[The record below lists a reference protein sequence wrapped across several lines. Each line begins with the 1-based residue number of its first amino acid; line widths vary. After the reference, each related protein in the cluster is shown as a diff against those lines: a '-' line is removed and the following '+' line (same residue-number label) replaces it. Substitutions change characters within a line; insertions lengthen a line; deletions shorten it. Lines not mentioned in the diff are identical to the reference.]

1 LHQRRRKTLQSKF
14 LVVIVSAVLGA
25 GLTTFAAFGWTSSA
39 TERQRLVDI
48 ERQIRET
55 ISSKAE
61 ALAMSHAF
69 ALRGLVEDNAIGD
82 VRQLVGHAVSR
93 DEDVIYGL
101 FVSSEGQL
109 WAYASPEHANVEDDA
124 PPAPQ
129 VFQTLALAPTELSS
143 HGTRRR
149 SLHAFGQ
156 DLEEFRINVTAEDGT
171 SLGNL
176 LYGFGNE
183 RTRKAVALAGQRSS
197 QALAQAFWIA
207 GAAGVISLLLAI
219 FWALRSA
226 ARLTAPVAEL
236 TANAN
241 AIASGQ
247 RGVRADIQ
255 SGDEVEVLAAAFNQM
270 QVANED
276 ALTKLEATTERALAA
291 DRLKSEFLANMSHE
305 IRTPMNGVLG
315 MSKLILSMPLD
326 GKLRRYVATIDAS
339 ASALLTI
346 INDVLDFSKMEAGKY
361 TLVPCKFELAPVLQD
376 VLELLASR
384 AQDKGIELVS
394 RVEPAVPAIL
404 IGDPDRFRQVLNN
417 LVGNAVKFTEHG
429 EVFVEVT
436 LVERSDTG
444 LIVRVSVTDTG
455 IGIDDADLP
464 KLYEAFSQLDGSLA
478 RRHGGTGLGLAIS
491 KRLVELMGGEMQ
503 VQSEPGNGSTFS
515 FTARV
520 GVESE
525 TREGPSSRIP
535 EGLRVLLVEPHR
547 RAGEVLIES
556 LRAVGVDAH
565 RCETGARALSML
577 RSPKVEERPSAECP
591 IVPGSTCPSPAQR
604 GRGEPGTNWGH
615 EVQTPPFS
623 VVLCNR
629 DVGDRSADDLATA
642 IRGLP
647 GIEQPR
653 LVLLNTRSQAQEPSA
668 AFSAELAKPVRFSEL
683 CDCLSNDEQRVGG
696 RALSRAPLPAAEGQA
711 SRRVLVVDDNEVNRF
726 VVVEHLQQRGYVT
739 DQAVDGKDAF
749 EKFKSNDYAC
759 LLMDC
764 QMPIMDG
771 YAATRAIRGLE
782 RDLGRER
789 TPIIALTAHAL
800 AGERERVLGAGMDD
814 FLSKPFRP
822 STLDGILRRYSER
835 NHSEGSHP
843 ESGHPESKAA
853 QESQVMG
860 VAYAASA
867 AREGTSAIEAAST
880 RDAASQII
888 GSNEDLDPEASRSEK
903 LIRLFLER
911 MPEQLGALER
921 AIEAGDAAQ
930 IRAHSHKIKGSAL
943 ALVAQRM
950 SETAAEM
957 QHQAEEGNLSPL
969 PLELRR
975 LLQQYAVVADMLKRE
990 LARRTAPSGANAS

>member
-1 LHQRRRKTLQSKF
+1 LHQRRRKTLQSKL
-14 LVVIVSAVLGA
+14 LVVIVAAVLGA

-101 FVSSEGQL
+101 FVSAEGQL
-109 WAYASPEHANVEDDA
+109 WAYASPDHANVEDES
-124 PPAPQ
+124 PPADR
-129 VFQTLALAPTELSS
+129 VFQALALTPDELSRP
-143 HGTRRR
+143 GVQRR
-149 SLHAFGQ
+149 SLRAFGQ
-156 DLEEFRINVTAEDGT
+156 ELEEFRINVTAEDGT
-171 SLGNL
+171 SLGNV

-207 GAAGVISLLLAI
+207 GAAGVTSLLLAI

-270 QVANED
+270 QAANED
-276 ALTKLEATTERALAA
+276 ALAKLQATTERALAA

-315 MSKLILSMPLD
+315 MSKLILSMSID
-326 GKLRRYVATIDAS
+326 AKLRRYVATIDAS

-361 TLVPCKFELAPVLQD
+361 TLVPCKFELAPLLQD

-384 AQDKGIELVS
+384 AHEKGIELVS
-394 RVEPAVPAIL
+394 RIEPGLPAML

-436 LVERSDTG
+436 LASQMGDG
-444 LIVRVSVTDTG
+444 LLVRVAVTDTG
-455 IGIDDADLP
+455 IGIDPADLP

-491 KRLVELMGGEMQ
+491 KRLVALMGGEME
-503 VQSEPGNGSTFS
+503 VQSEPGRGSTFS
-515 FTARV
+515 FTGRFGV
-520 GVESE
+520 GSE
-525 TREGPSSRIP
+525 KRERAASAVL
-535 EGLRVLLVEPHR
+535 EGLRVLLVEPQR

-556 LRAVGVDAH
+556 LRGVGVSAE

-577 RSPKVEERPSAECP
+577 QRA
-591 IVPGSTCPSPAQR
+591 PGFA
-604 GRGEPGTNWGH
+604 
-615 EVQTPPFS
+615 
-623 VVLCNR
+623 VVIMSR
-629 DVGDRSADDLATA
+629 DVGDRSAEDLATQVRA
-642 IRGLP
+642 QTDMA
-647 GIEQPR
+647 EQPR
-653 LVLLNTRSQAQEPSA
+653 LVLLNTRNRAQEPNPV
-668 AFSAELAKPVRFSEL
+668 FSAELAKPVRFSEL
-683 CDCLSNDEQRVGG
+683 CDCLSNTGPCTGRV
-696 RALSRAPLPAAEGQA
+696 LSRAPLPATMDPAR
-711 SRRVLVVDDNEVNRF
+711 RRVLVVDDNEVNRF
-726 VVVEHLQQRGYVT
+726 VVVEHLEQRGYIT
-739 DQAVDGKDAF
+739 EQAVDGNDAF
-749 EKFKSNDYAC
+749 EKFKSTEYAC

-764 QMPIMDG
+764 QMPTMDG
-771 YAATRAIRGLE
+771 YAATRAIRSLE
-782 RDLGRER
+782 LELGHER

-800 AGERERVLGAGMDD
+800 AGERERVLEAGMDD

-822 STLDGILRRYSER
+822 SILDGILRRYSEQ
-835 NHSEGSHP
+835 NAVQEMSAPEAVSSAEVVSAPEVVLSAEVVSTSEARGS
-843 ESGHPESKAA
+843 S
-853 QESQVMG
+853 
-860 VAYAASA
+860 
-867 AREGTSAIEAAST
+867 
-880 RDAASQII
+880 
-888 GSNEDLDPEASRSEK
+888 EDLDPGASRSER
-903 LIRLFLER
+903 LIRLFLDR
-911 MPEQLGALER
+911 MPAQLAALER
-921 AIEAGDAAQ
+921 AVEAGDAAQ
-930 IRAHSHKIKGSAL
+930 IRAHAHKIKGSAL

-957 QHQAEEGNLSPL
+957 QHQAEQGNLSPL
-969 PLELRR
+969 PRELRR
-975 LLQQYAVVADMLKRE
+975 LLQQYAVVADLLTQE
-990 LARRTAPSGANAS
+990 LARRTAPSGANASRDSVT

>member
-1 LHQRRRKTLQSKF
+1 MHQRRRKTLQGKL
-14 LVVIVSAVLGA
+14 LVVIVAAVLGA
-25 GLTTFAAFGWTSSA
+25 GLATFAAFGWTSTA
-39 TERQRLVDI
+39 TERERLADI

-61 ALAMSHAF
+61 ALATSHAF

-101 FVSSEGQL
+101 FVSAEGQL
-109 WAYASPEHANVEDDA
+109 WAYASPDHANVDDEA
-124 PPAPQ
+124 PPLERVLQA
-129 VFQTLALAPTELSS
+129 LALAPSQLTSA
-143 HGTRRR
+143 GAQRR

-156 DLEEFRINVTAEDGT
+156 DLEEFRVNVTAEDGT

-197 QALAQAFWIA
+197 QALAQAFWLA
-207 GAAGVISLLLAI
+207 GAAGVISLLLAM

-236 TANAN
+236 TAKAN

-276 ALTKLEATTERALAA
+276 ALAKLEATTERALAA

-315 MSKLILSMPLD
+315 MSKLILSMPID
-326 GKLRRYVATIDAS
+326 SKLRRYVATIDAS

-384 AQDKGIELVS
+384 ANDKGIELIS
-394 RVEPAVPAIL
+394 RIEPGLPAML

-436 LVERSDTG
+436 QAPHSSDGVLV
-444 LIVRVSVTDTG
+444 VQVAVTDTG
-455 IGIDDADLP
+455 IGIDPADVP

-491 KRLVELMGGEMQ
+491 KRLVELMGGEMK
-503 VQSEPGNGSTFS
+503 VQSEPGRGSTFS
-515 FTARV
+515 FTARF
-520 GVESE
+520 GIESE
-525 TREGPSSRIP
+525 RRDVGAPVLP
-535 EGLRVLLVEPHR
+535 EGTRVLLVEPQRH
-547 RAGEVLIES
+547 AGEVLLES
-556 LRAVGVDAH
+556 LRAAGVNAE
-565 RCETGARALSML
+565 RCETGARALSLL
-577 RSPKVEERPSAECP
+577 REA
-591 IVPGSTCPSPAQR
+591 
-604 GRGEPGTNWGH
+604 
-615 EVQTPPFS
+615 PPFS
-623 VVLCNR
+623 VVIMNR
-629 DVGDRSADDLATA
+629 DVGDRSADDLASA
-642 IRGLP
+642 IRGSFGLAA
-647 GIEQPR
+647 PR
-653 LVLLNTRSQAQEPSA
+653 LVLLNTRSQAREPNPL
-668 AFSAELAKPVRFSEL
+668 FSAELPKPVRFSEL
-683 CDCLSNDEQRVGG
+683 CDCLSSGGQWVG
-696 RALSRAPLPAAEGQA
+696 RALSRAPLPTTVAPA
-711 SRRVLVVDDNEVNRF
+711 SRRVLVIDDNEVNRF
-726 VVVEHLQQRGYVT
+726 VVVEHLEQRGYIT
-739 DQAVDGKDAF
+739 EQAIDGRDAF
-749 EKFKSNDYAC
+749 EKFRANEYAC

-764 QMPIMDG
+764 QMPVMDG
-771 YAATRAIRGLE
+771 YAATRAIRNLE
-782 RDLGRER
+782 RELGRER

-800 AGERERVLGAGMDD
+800 AGERERVLDAGMDD

-822 STLDGILRRYSER
+822 SILDGILRRYSER
-835 NHSEGSHP
+835 DAAESHAGEHPVSEYRVSEHDSS
-843 ESGHPESKAA
+843 ELQAA
-853 QESQVMG
+853 QESRVIG
-860 VAYAASA
+860 VTHAAATSDIAAGNVAASNVA
-867 AREGTSAIEAAST
+867 AGTAAPAQEPAPLPT
-880 RDAASQII
+880 T
-888 GSNEDLDPEASRSEK
+888 GSRLDLDPDASRSDK

-911 MPEQLGALER
+911 MPQQLAELGR
-921 AIEAGDAAQ
+921 AVEAGDTQQ
-930 IRAHSHKIKGSAL
+930 IRALSHKIKGSSLAL
-943 ALVAQRM
+943 AAPRM

-957 QHQAEEGNLSPL
+957 QHQAEAGNLSPL
-969 PLELRR
+969 PLGLRR
-975 LLQQYAVVADMLKRE
+975 LQQQYGVVADSLEAE
-990 LARRTAPSGANAS
+990 LARRTAPSGVNASRNSIT

>member
-39 TERQRLVDI
+39 TERQRLLDI

-82 VRQLVGHAVSR
+82 VRQLVGHAVAR

-101 FVSSEGQL
+101 FVSAEGQL
-109 WAYASPEHANVEDDA
+109 WAYASPDHANVEDQA
-124 PPAPQ
+124 PPPAQ
-129 VFQTLALAPTELSS
+129 VFQALALSPGELSS

-183 RTRKAVALAGQRSS
+183 RTRKAVELAGQRSS

-207 GAAGVISLLLAI
+207 GAAGVVSLLLAI

-226 ARLTAPVAEL
+226 KRLTAPVAEL
-236 TANAN
+236 TANAK

-326 GKLRRYVATIDAS
+326 SKLRRYVATIDAS

-361 TLVPCKFELAPVLQD
+361 TLVPCKFELAPVLSD

-384 AQDKGIELVS
+384 AHDKGIELVS
-394 RVEPAVPAIL
+394 RLEPGLPATL

-436 LVERSDTG
+436 QAERSDSG
-444 LIVRVSVTDTG
+444 LLVRVSVTDTG
-455 IGIDDADLP
+455 IGIDPADLP

-491 KRLVELMGGEMQ
+491 KRLVALMGGEMQ
-503 VQSEPGNGSTFS
+503 VQSEPGKGSTFS
-515 FTARV
+515 FTAHV
-520 GVESE
+520 GVASE
-525 TREGPSSRIP
+525 TREGPMSPMP

-547 RAGEVLIES
+547 RSGEVLVEA
-556 LRAVGVDAH
+556 LRGVGVDAE

-577 RSPKVEERPSAECP
+577 RQA
-591 IVPGSTCPSPAQR
+591 
-604 GRGEPGTNWGH
+604 
-615 EVQTPPFS
+615 PPFR
-623 VVLCNR
+623 VVVCNR
-629 DVGDRSADDLATA
+629 DVGDRSAEDLAAA
-642 IRGLP
+642 IRGLQ

-653 LVLLNTRSQAQEPSA
+653 LVLLNTRNQTQEPSA
-668 AFSAELAKPVRFSEL
+668 AFNAELPKPVRFSEL
-683 CDCLSNDEQRVGG
+683 CDCLSNAGQRMG
-696 RALSRAPLPAAEGQA
+696 RALSRAPLPATVDQA

-739 DQAVDGKDAF
+739 DQAVDGRDAF

-771 YAATRAIRGLE
+771 YAATRAIRSLE

-835 NHSEGSHP
+835 DSAEDSGSESNSSPAGSSP
-843 ESGHPESKAA
+843 
-853 QESQVMG
+853 
-860 VAYAASA
+860 AAS
-867 AREGTSAIEAAST
+867 
-880 RDAASQII
+880 SQTI
-888 GSNEDLDPEASRSEK
+888 GSSEDLDPGASRSEK

-911 MPEQLGALER
+911 MPGQLEALGR

-930 IRAHSHKIKGSAL
+930 IRAHAHKIKGSAL

-950 SETAAEM
+950 SETATEM
-957 QHQAEEGNLSPL
+957 QHQAEAGNLSPL

-975 LLQQYAVVADMLKRE
+975 LLSQYAVVADMLKLE